1 MNQYT
6 ASSPRNAQLS
16 QLDLVFAYI
25 LSRTIVLFWIDY
37 LQLLDK
43 TVTDRLGIDP
53 IACVES
59 VKPPNGWVSE
69 FFYVIE
75 DVRGRG
81 DNLPGALSNVIPQTR
96 LSPLSKYQIQTSF
109 YGLNPALD
117 TFRFRQIQF

>member
-1 MNQYT
+1 M
-6 ASSPRNAQLS
+6 
-16 QLDLVFAYI
+16 
-25 LSRTIVLFWIDY
+25 
-37 LQLLDK
+37 QLLDK
-43 TVTDRLGIDP
+43 TVTDPLGIDH

-59 VKPPNGWVSE
+59 VKPSNGWVSE

>member
-1 MNQYT
+1 MTQYT

-16 QLDLVFAYI
+16 QLDLVFAYV
-25 LSRTIVLFWIDY
+25 LSRTVLLFWLDY
-37 LQLLDK
+37 MQLLDK
-43 TVTDRLGIDP
+43 TVTDPLGIHP

-81 DNLPGALSNVIPQTR
+81 DNLPGALSNVIP
-96 LSPLSKYQIQTSF
+96 
-109 YGLNPALD
+109 
-117 TFRFRQIQF
+117 